1 MSRIGVFVCHCGE
14 NIASTVDVEQVAAAA
29 RAFSGVADAA
39 HYQYM
44 CSEPGQDLVRQWI
57 RDKQLTGV
65 VVASCSPRLHE
76 PTFRKAAA
84 AAGLNP
90 FLCEMANIREHCSW
104 VHTDRARA
112 TAKAIELVRAM
123 VAKVRR
129 NEPLTPIRIPVT
141 RRALVVGGGVAGIQ
155 AALDIANA
163 GHDVVLVERGPSIGG
178 HMAQLSETF
187 PTLDCSQCI
196 LTPKMVEVAQH
207 PLIKLRVYSEIE
219 SVDGYVGNFTV
230 TIRQKATSVRT
241 ETCTG
246 CGACQKACV
255 SKKNPSEFEE
265 EMGTRPSIYVP
276 FPQAVPNKPVID
288 RESCVR
294 FKAARRKKV
303 SATDLEVCGKCA
315 ETCPTD
321 AIDFGQEDELLT
333 EEVGAIVAATG
344 FDVEPTA
351 AFGEYGYGKYPDVVT
366 GLQFERLL
374 SASGPTGGR
383 VLRPSDQTEPKRV
396 VFVQCTGSRDDS
408 RGIPY
413 CSKICC
419 MYAAKQAMLYKHK
432 VHDSEAYVFYMDIR
446 AGGKGYEEF
455 VRRAVEEDRILYLR
469 GRVSRIYQE
478 DGKLIV
484 QGADTLSGQRID
496 LAAEMVVL
504 ATAARARGDS
514 EELAK
519 KLGIS
524 YDAYGFLSESHP
536 KLRPVETNT
545 AGIFIAGAC
554 QAPKDIPET
563 VAQASAAASKVLSLL
578 STDELERE
586 PVVASVDRPPPPVF
600 STCVGCFQCRR
611 ICPYDAI
618 EEEEIRGRDD
628 ALIKVVARVNEAK
641 CQGCGSCVAACKSQ
655 SIALAGFT
663 DEQVYEQIVALGV

>member
-29 RAFSGVADAA
+29 REFPGVADAT

-44 CSEPGQDLVRQWI
+44 CSEPGQELVRQWI
-57 RDKQLTGV
+57 RDKRLTGV

-104 VHTDRARA
+104 VHTDRARG

-123 VAKVRR
+123 AAKVRR
-129 NEPLTPIRIPVT
+129 NAPLTPIRIPVT
-141 RRALVVGGGVAGIQ
+141 RRALVVGGGIAGIQ

-163 GHDVVLVERGPSIGG
+163 GHEVVLVERGPSIGG

-207 PLIKLRVYSEIE
+207 PRIKLRVYSEIE
-219 SVDGYVGNFTV
+219 SVEGYVGNFTV
-230 TIRQKATSVRT
+230 TIRQKAKSVRT

-246 CGACQKACV
+246 CGACQTVCV
-255 SKKNPSEFEE
+255 SKKNASEFEAA
-265 EMGTRPSIYVP
+265 MGTRTSIYVP

-294 FKAARRKKV
+294 FKAARRKNV
-303 SATDLEVCGKCA
+303 SAVDLDVCGKCA

-344 FDVEPTA
+344 FDVEPVS

-383 VLRPSDQTEPKRV
+383 VLRPSDQTEPRRV
-396 VFVQCTGSRDDS
+396 VFVQCTGSRDEA

-419 MYAAKQAMLYKHK
+419 MYTAKQAMLYKHK

-455 VRRAVEEDRILYLR
+455 VRRAVEEDRVLYLR
-469 GRVSRIYQE
+469 GRVSRVYRE

-496 LAAEMVVL
+496 LVADMVVL
-504 ATAARARGDS
+504 ATAARARVDSGD
-514 EELAK
+514 LAK

-563 VAQASAAASKVLSLL
+563 VAQAGGAASKVLSLL
-578 STDELERE
+578 SADEMERE
-586 PVVASVDRPPPPVF
+586 PIVASVDRSPPPVF
-600 STCVGCFQCRR
+600 ATCVGCFQCRR
-611 ICPYDAI
+611 LCPYDAI
-618 EEEEIRGRDD
+618 EEEEIRGRDN

-641 CQGCGSCVAACKSQ
+641 CQGCGACVAACKSQ
-655 SIALAGFT
+655 SISLAGYT